1 MKISRNWLNDY
12 IKSNSSDTELVD
24 SFTQLGLE
32 CTVELLACEFEN
44 VVVGNVV
51 SCIKHPDADK
61 LKLSKIDVGNEI
73 LDIVCGAP
81 NITENIK
88 VPVAK
93 PGAII
98 NSFKIKKTTI

>member
-12 IKSNSSDTELVD
+12 IKSNSSDIELVD

-32 CTVELLACEFEN
+32 CTVELLDYEFEN
-44 VVVGNVV
+44 VFVGDVL

-61 LKLSKIDVGNEI
+61 LKLCKIDVGNEI

-81 NITENIK
+81 NIKENRFQIL
-88 VPVAK
+88 
-93 PGAII
+93 I
-98 NSFKIKKTTI
+98 